1 MTETTENLTTKQRAT
16 LLLREYDQ
24 MRARIRT
31 VERELARAVTAYG
44 KETGYWGLNKDH
56 FRIQLDNEAKL
67 RLEDAADRDAWE
79 KANA

>member
-1 MTETTENLTTKQRAT
+1 MTEMTENLTTKQRAT

>member
-1 MTETTENLTTKQRAT
+1 MTENLTTKQRAT